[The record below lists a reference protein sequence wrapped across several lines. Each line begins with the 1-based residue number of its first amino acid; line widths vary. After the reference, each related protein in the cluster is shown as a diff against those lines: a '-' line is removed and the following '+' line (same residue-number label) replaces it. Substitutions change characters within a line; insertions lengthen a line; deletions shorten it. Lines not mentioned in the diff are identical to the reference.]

1 MKQGSECRYYV
12 AKIDI
17 SSERERVRGKLNVD
31 EREDIHIQVFDLSDT
46 LKRGLNLGFVTLL
59 TSVRGAMMFMNEVNC
74 KWYEREKGG
83 LVDQVHELIIGHFS
97 SFSAPPL

>member
-17 SSERERVRGKLNVD
+17 SSEGGRVRGKLNAD

-46 LKRGLNLGFVTLL
+46 LKKGLNFGFVTPLSLEMAVSCSLL
-59 TSVRGAMMFMNEVNC
+59 WE
-74 KWYEREKGG
+74 
-83 LVDQVHELIIGHFS
+83 
-97 SFSAPPL
+97 